1 MKLGLYRKVM
11 INLSKKHEITRT
23 EFEILLFAV
32 ESDVINRGVV
42 LENVPCSEDSLS
54 DALRYLKNNN
64 YLKVV
69 RERAHKRARLYSTT
83 RKAKLMITEF
93 YKQLNINN

>member
-1 MKLGLYRKVM
+1 MKIGLYRKIM
-11 INLSKKHEITRT
+11 IGLSKKHEITRT

-32 ESDVINRGVV
+32 ESDVINRGDI

-54 DALRYLKNNN
+54 DALRYLKNNK

-93 YKQLNINN
+93 YNQLNINN

>member
-1 MKLGLYRKVM
+1 MKLGLYRKIM
-11 INLSKKHEITRT
+11 ISLSKKHEITRT

-54 DALRYLKNNN
+54 DALRYLKNNK
-64 YLKVV
+64 YLKIV
-69 RERAHKRARLYSTT
+69 RERAHKRACLYSTT
-83 RKAKLMITEF
+83 RKTKLMITEF
-93 YKQLNINN
+93 YNQLNNNN

>member
-1 MKLGLYRKVM
+1 MKLGLYRKIMSV
-11 INLSKKHEITRT
+11 LSKKHEITRT
-23 EFEILLFAV
+23 EFEILLFTV
-32 ESDVINRGVV
+32 ERDVVKRGVI

-54 DALRYLKNNN
+54 DALRYLTNHK
-64 YLKVV
+64 YLKIV

-83 RKAKLMITEF
+83 RKTKLMITEF